1 LISGIIICMKSVY
14 VETSIFSY
22 LTARPSTNLVSA
34 ARQRLTC
41 DWWEKCRS
49 RFDLF
54 VSPLVESEASR
65 GDPDAAKR
73 RIAAMDGIPSLEV
86 VPAVMELTFLCL
98 VLAITGC
105 VTSGPAVSKSKQG
118 NLQINVT
125 FPGEQPTPNA
135 ELYLD
140 DMFIG
145 NASPLMPVVYAKR
158 GNRTVRVEA
167 ENYGTYERKI
177 FILGDPN
184 HQVLNVV
191 LKQD

>member
-22 LTARPSTNLVSA
+22 LTARPSANLVSA

-86 VPAVMELTFLCL
+86 VPAVTELTLL
-98 VLAITGC
+98 LLEKGALPQKAEDDAAHISLAAIHCMDYLLTWNC
-105 VTSGPAVSKSKQG
+105 RH
-118 NLQINVT
+118 ID
-125 FPGEQPTPNA
+125 NA
-135 ELYLD
+135 E
-140 DMFIG
+140 MKPI
-145 NASPLMPVVYAKR
+145 S
-158 GNRTVRVEA
+158 RTVCA
-167 ENYGTYERKI
+167 SYGVDCPEICTPEELLGEHFYE
-177 FILGDPN
+177 G
-184 HQVLNVV
+184 
-191 LKQD
+191 

>member
-1 LISGIIICMKSVY
+1 MERRRMKS
-14 VETSIFSY
+14 TT
-22 LTARPSTNLVSA
+22 LTA
-34 ARQRLTC
+34 
-41 DWWEKCRS
+41 
-49 RFDLF
+49 
-54 VSPLVESEASR
+54 
-65 GDPDAAKR
+65 
-73 RIAAMDGIPSLEV
+73 
-86 VPAVMELTFLCL
+86 TFLCL

-125 FPGEQPTPNA
+125 FPGEHPTPNA

-140 DMFIG
+140 DRFIG
-145 NASPLMPVVYAKR
+145 NASPQMPVVYAKR

-167 ENYGTYERKI
+167 EECGTYERTI

-184 HQVLNVV
+184 HQVLNVF